1 MKDLDSTAMNV
12 LNNIDETDNYRSTKL
27 KSMDRKNLEGHI
39 IRQFTRCLTCKS
51 STLEKLQ
58 FETFYF

>member
-12 LNNIDETDNYRSTKL
+12 LNNIDEKDNYRSTKL

-39 IRQFTRCLTCKS
+39 TRQFTRYLTSKS
-51 STLEKLQ
+51 STLKKPH